1 MSVRKADKT
10 VDDSGTSHVN
20 GDAVGVGA
28 VTGSFTFGPPLSI
41 GIGGGGTA
49 PWAEKGGGAGESLLE
64 LELEGPETGERV
76 EVIIFLN
83 DARPP
88 KFEFRFRFRPC

>member
-1 MSVRKADKT
+1 MRVRKADKT
-10 VDDSGTSHVN
+10 VDDSGTSHVK

-28 VTGSFTFGPPLSI
+28 VTGSFILGPPLSM

-49 PWAEKGGGAGESLLE
+49 PWAEKGGGGVRE
-64 LELEGPETGERV
+64 LDREEEGPETGARV

-88 KFEFRFRFRPC
+88 KFALRFKLRPC